1 MLACNMDY
9 TPVFDGELKEVTMRI
24 GVPRE
29 VKPQEQRVGLT
40 PDGVYALTQAG
51 HQVFIEKDAGV
62 GAGFTNEEY
71 EGAGAQLVR
80 QSETWEQAELL
91 VKVKEPIES
100 EYEYLRED
108 LTLFTYLHLAADKP
122 LTEALLAAKTRG
134 IAYETVRTGRALPLL
149 LPMSEVAG
157 RLAAQV
163 GAQYLLSTE
172 GGSGTLLG
180 GVPGVAPA
188 RAVVLGGGN
197 VGTQAAKLLVGLG
210 AEVTILEGY
219 GPRVRELADLFGA
232 SARILTSTPANI
244 EREIVA
250 ADVVVG
256 SILVPGAKAPKV
268 VRREHLKQM
277 KPGALLIDVAIDQG
291 GCFETSKPTTYADPI
306 FEVDGIRHYCVA
318 NMPGAVP
325 RTSTLALT
333 DATLPYVLK
342 LADGV
347 DAALGAN
354 PDLALGLNTDAGKIV
369 FNGVAEAFPDLA
381 S

>member
-1 MLACNMDY
+1 
-9 TPVFDGELKEVTMRI
+9 MRI

-29 VKPQEQRVGLT
+29 IKPQEQRVGLT
-40 PDGVYALTQAG
+40 PDGVYVLTQTG

-71 EGAGAQLVR
+71 EGAGAQLVS
-80 QSETWEQAELL
+80 QSEAWEQAELL

-244 EREIVA
+244 EREIIA

-369 FNGVAEAFPDLA
+369 FDGVAEAFPDLA

>member
-1 MLACNMDY
+1 
-9 TPVFDGELKEVTMRI
+9 MRI

-29 VKPQEQRVGLT
+29 IKPQEQRVGLT
-40 PDGVYALTQAG
+40 PDGVYVLTQTG

-71 EGAGAQLVR
+71 EGAGAQLVS
-80 QSETWEQAELL
+80 QSEAWEQAELL

-244 EREIVA
+244 EREIIA

-369 FNGVAEAFPDLA
+369 FDGVAEAFPELPA
-381 S
+381 A